1 VLGLVKLF
9 EVVDYQIGTIK
20 FITVMFITVIFMVII
35 KEVALFVICCKH
47 FVLSIMQFDQ
57 VFIKLCIVG
66 LLTQATPCMVSL
78 VEAHVMP
85 DVELGFVSQGLRS
98 RSGNIAVTDSKVSV
112 RQELELVVVFF
123 Y

>member
-1 VLGLVKLF
+1 
-9 EVVDYQIGTIK
+9 
-20 FITVMFITVIFMVII
+20 
-35 KEVALFVICCKH
+35 
-47 FVLSIMQFDQ
+47 
-57 VFIKLCIVG
+57 
-66 LLTQATPCMVSL
+66 MVSF
-78 VEAHVMP
+78 VEAYVTAP